1 MFGEFP
7 AAAVVDNA
15 EAGFRQSG
23 KGRNEPKRSRG
34 HFKEPLPLYLC
45 RAQLFAVGVPSS
57 QANAET
63 FEGPS
68 FRKGMWHFVRTLDL
82 VGPRKNKQRLLAREM
97 TRCVDPTHAMKS
109 TFSSSSVGSCVSS
122 KPERSDNKY
131 LFANRCDDMGPVSTV
146 ITVHN
151 DASYTELNELTA
163 GKLPRT
169 ELIVARR
176 VGDCPD
182 EAPAKS
188 AGLAH

>member
-1 MFGEFP
+1 MTANDRV
-7 AAAVVDNA
+7 AASRRSVFRCIC
-15 EAGFRQSG
+15 AGLTF
-23 KGRNEPKRSRG
+23 
-34 HFKEPLPLYLC
+34 
-45 RAQLFAVGVPSS
+45 FAVGALSS

-82 VGPRKNKQRLLAREM
+82 VVHRKNKQRLLAREM
-97 TRCVDPTHAMKS
+97 TRCVDPTHAMKA
-109 TFSSSSVGSCVSS
+109 TFSSPSVGSCVSS

-131 LFANRCDDMGPVSTV
+131 SFANRCDHMGPVSTV
-146 ITVHN
+146 ITVYN
-151 DASYTELNELTA
+151 NESYTELNELTA

-169 ELIVARR
+169 ELIVAQR

-188 AGLAH
+188 AVLAH

>member
-1 MFGEFP
+1 MFGESP
-7 AAAVVDNA
+7 QRVLLTMR
-15 EAGFRQSG
+15 RQSG
-23 KGRNEPKRSRG
+23 KAEMNSSDRVATSRSLSRCICAG
-34 HFKEPLPLYLC
+34 L
-45 RAQLFAVGVPSS
+45 ALFAVGVLSP

-82 VGPRKNKQRLLAREM
+82 VGPGKNKQRLLAREM

-131 LFANRCDDMGPVSTV
+131 SFANRCDDMGPVSTV

-151 DASYTELNELTA
+151 DASYSELNELTA
-163 GKLPRT
+163 GKLPRR

-188 AGLAH
+188 AGLAD